1 MRTRGNDEV
10 QVIDL
15 GDDLEFEVLP
25 WAGTDELTC
34 NMEDVPTDNSNL
46 VVKVRSSLYYPLLWF
61 TP

>member
-1 MRTRGNDEV
+1 MV

-25 WAGTDELTC
+25 WAATDELTC

-46 VVKVRSSLYYPLLWF
+46 VVKVCLCLYCPSI
-61 TP
+61 

>member
-1 MRTRGNDEV
+1 M

-25 WAGTDELTC
+25 WAGADELTC

-46 VVKVRSSLYYPLLWF
+46 VVKVRSSLYCPLL
-61 TP
+61 